1 MEIQYFVPKDVR
13 IEKIIKKEMRRA
25 LILAIV
31 LSFYGLAAAQTP
43 VQEKAEMAPVTD
55 VADDGHIFIEV
66 EEDPEFPGGM
76 DSLYSFLARNLKWP
90 CKNDCDCFGRVFVT
104 FIVEEDGSLTN
115 GEILRDLC
123 PGCCAFGEEALR
135 VVSLMPKWKPGRVN
149 GKPVRVRFNLPI
161 NFTLR

>member
-1 MEIQYFVPKDVR
+1 MMKHILTL
-13 IEKIIKKEMRRA
+13 A
-25 LILAIV
+25 LALAVGGIV
-31 LSFYGLAAAQTP
+31 SAQTP
-43 VQEKAEMAPVTD
+43 KSVEDTTGGNP
-55 VADDGHIFIEV
+55 IFIEV
-66 EEDPEFPGGM
+66 EQDPEFPGGI

-90 CKNDCDCFGRVFVT
+90 CKNDCDCVGKVYVT

-135 VVSLMPKWKPGRVN
+135 VVGLMPKWNPGLVN
-149 GKPVRVRFNLPI
+149 GVPVRVRYNLPV